1 MKEKRKKRKQ
11 TRSIYIYVPMTLISG
26 FFLFQSAQEVQTYFS
41 LRTAVQENAVKLEQA
56 AEEQTQ
62 LEDQRR
68 NLTNPDYLEFVARG
82 KYHVSRQGEQVF
94 VFPSLDEE

>member
-1 MKEKRKKRKQ
+1 MKEMRKKKNPLQ
-11 TRSIYIYVPMTLISG
+11 WKFAFVPITMISG
-26 FFLFQSAQEVQTYFS
+26 MLLFESAQEVQTYFS
-41 LRTAVQENAVKLEQA
+41 LKAAVKENAVLLEQA
-56 AEEQTQ
+56 ADEQTQ